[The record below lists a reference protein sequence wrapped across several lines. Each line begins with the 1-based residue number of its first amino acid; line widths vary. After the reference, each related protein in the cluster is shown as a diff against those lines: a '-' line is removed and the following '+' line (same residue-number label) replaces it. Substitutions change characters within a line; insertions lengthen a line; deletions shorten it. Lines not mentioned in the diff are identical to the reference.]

1 MNLGL
6 KDRVALVAASS
17 QGIGRA
23 TAEAFAA
30 EGCRVA
36 MCARNTQALNVAA
49 DAIRKKHG
57 AQIFAEALDV
67 TDAAAVARFVAD
79 VAGKFGRVDICVTNA
94 GGPPAKG
101 FLAASLDEWQ
111 RALAANFLSTVY
123 FAREVIPHMQRQR
136 WGRIITLTS
145 ITTKQP
151 VADLVL
157 SNAVRAAVVGLV
169 KSLAN
174 EFGKD
179 GILVNNIGPGFT
191 ATDRLRELA
200 KTRAAAQGKS
210 EQELFDGWAADAPVK
225 RLGEPREVAET
236 IVWLASERAS
246 YVTGQT
252 ISADGGHWMLGCAF
266 VSRQLWGYV
275 ADRIGGLQ
283 TILAGSACQITAMIG
298 FLLTQNEAGL
308 FAVSA
313 WFGLGFSGLIPAYVL
328 AMRELFPA
336 SEASWRIPIFFLC
349 GGSGMAAGGWLA
361 GEIYDRAGLYAPAFA
376 AGIAFNL
383 ANLVIVGL
391 LVLRDRGPRRRPA
404 FA

>member
-30 EGCRVA
+30 EGCRIA
-36 MCARNTQALNVAA
+36 MCARNPQTLQAAAEKIRNQYAVDVLA
-49 DAIRKKHG
+49 DA
-57 AQIFAEALDV
+57 FDV
-67 TDAAAVARFVAD
+67 TDALAVSRFVAGT
-79 VAGKFGRVDICVTNA
+79 AEKFGSVDICVTNA

-101 FLAASLDEWQ
+101 FLAATMDDWQ
-111 RALAANFLSTVY
+111 RAIDANFLSTVY
-123 FAREVIPHMQRQR
+123 FAREVIPHMQKKK

-179 GILVNNIGPGFT
+179 GILVNNVGPGFT
-191 ATDRLRELA
+191 ATDRLKELA
-200 KTRAAAQGKS
+200 RSGAASSGKS
-210 EQELFDGWAADAPVK
+210 EQELFDRWAADAPLK

-252 ISADGGHWMLGCAF
+252 VLVDGGM
-266 VSRQLWGYV
+266 YK
-275 ADRIGGLQ
+275 GL
-283 TILAGSACQITAMIG
+283 
-298 FLLTQNEAGL
+298 
-308 FAVSA
+308 
-313 WFGLGFSGLIPAYVL
+313 
-328 AMRELFPA
+328 
-336 SEASWRIPIFFLC
+336 
-349 GGSGMAAGGWLA
+349 
-361 GEIYDRAGLYAPAFA
+361 
-376 AGIAFNL
+376 
-383 ANLVIVGL
+383 
-391 LVLRDRGPRRRPA
+391 
-404 FA
+404 